1 MFELN
6 MIEAND
12 LAQYGLELFLLKVIH
27 FGGIFLFSFLVL
39 RSNSGGYH
47 AKTRLR
53 CFLTSMLITV
63 FVLYIS
69 PLLESFLLEGLT
81 IISSVLIYKNSP
93 LVNENNPLYPEE
105 YKMLH
110 KRVKSV
116 LIVIFLNLRILKLF
130 KLVFVVKVVCI
141 AVLLA
146 FLFMVIEI
154 IIKEKEA
161 FKIEIK

>member
-1 MFELN
+1 
-6 MIEAND
+6 
-12 LAQYGLELFLLKVIH
+12 
-27 FGGIFLFSFLVL
+27 
-39 RSNSGGYH
+39 
-47 AKTRLR
+47 
-53 CFLTSMLITV
+53 MLITV

-93 LVNENNPLYPEE
+93 LVNENNLLYPEE
-105 YKMLH
+105 CKMLH

-116 LIVIFLNLRILKLF
+116 LIVIVLNLRILKLF

>member
-1 MFELN
+1 
-6 MIEAND
+6 
-12 LAQYGLELFLLKVIH
+12 
-27 FGGIFLFSFLVL
+27 
-39 RSNSGGYH
+39 
-47 AKTRLR
+47 
-53 CFLTSMLITV
+53 MLITV

-105 YKMLH
+105 CKMLH
-110 KRVKSV
+110 KRVKCV
-116 LIVIFLNLRILKLF
+116 LIVIFLNLGILKLF

-141 AVLLA
+141 AVLLV